1 MGQGLGCGGPVAP
14 HPLPGGVVSDGVL
27 LCAYHIGHPPCVVF
41 GQEVEVM
48 DVSKTY
54 IPRFLHMA
62 YDMKRYIDHHKST
75 MESNFIDSQDVTNL
89 ESMIP
94 LVSWFANK
102 WPAEREAP

>member
-1 MGQGLGCGGPVAP
+1 MRQGLGYGGPAAP
-14 HPLPGGVVSDGVL
+14 HLWAMGVMPDGVL
-27 LCAYHIGHPPCVVF
+27 LCAYHIGHPHCLLFCPGKGVK
-41 GQEVEVM
+41 
-48 DVSKTY
+48 DVAKTY

-62 YDMKRYIDHHKST
+62 YDMKRYVDHHKGT

-94 LVSWFANK
+94 LLSWFANK